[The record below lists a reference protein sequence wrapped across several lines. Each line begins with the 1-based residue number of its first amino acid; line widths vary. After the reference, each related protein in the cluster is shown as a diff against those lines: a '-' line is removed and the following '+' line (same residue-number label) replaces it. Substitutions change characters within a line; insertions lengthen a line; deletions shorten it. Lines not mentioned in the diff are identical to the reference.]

1 LRTTG
6 AGMSTDG
13 SSGVGTAVLAAI
25 DDRETLN
32 LLRALIRVPSE
43 NPPGSEEAIARIL
56 ASYFEDN
63 GVPARLREV
72 RPGRP
77 NVVAEVGSPDGPTLV
92 FNGHL
97 DTVPVGEGW
106 TVDPFGGEV
115 CDGRVYGRGACDMLG
130 GVAAMCAAAV
140 ALRRSDLPLNGRL
153 VVHGVVDEE
162 VDAIGSQL
170 AADEV
175 EANWVV
181 VTEPTGGN
189 VYAFGKGQVNV
200 EVTFK
205 GRAAHSSVPDAGHN
219 AIHDAAAFV
228 MLVEQEHRR
237 LTTAAEAHVGPP
249 TFSTG
254 VIRGGMTGS
263 IVPADCTVV
272 VDRRVLPLE
281 TLEDGLAHLKQL
293 LDRLRESRP
302 GVDATIR
309 PTLLFPPFPPSNDDS
324 LARAVQAVIRELDAG
339 SGEITGFAAAT
350 DAAWYARRGFA
361 TVIYGPGDGATAHKP
376 DEWVAVDDV
385 HAGTQVLALVA
396 ARLLAGIADHAR

>member
-1 LRTTG
+1 MRTHV
-6 AGMSTDG
+6 
-13 SSGVGTAVLAAI
+13 SSGVGTDVLAAI
-25 DDRETLN
+25 SEPETLN

-43 NPPGSEEAIARIL
+43 NPPGGEEAVARIL

-77 NVVAEVGSPDGPTLV
+77 NIVAEVGSADGPTLV

-106 TVDPFGGEV
+106 TVDPFGGDV
-115 CDGRVYGRGACDMLG
+115 RDGRVYGRGACDMLG

-140 ALRRSDLPLNGRL
+140 ALKRSGLPFKGRL
-153 VVHGVVDEE
+153 VVHAVVDEE

-175 EANWVV
+175 EADWVV

-200 EVTFK
+200 EVTFT
-205 GRAAHSSVPDAGHN
+205 GRAAHSSVPEAGHN

-237 LTTAAEAHVGPP
+237 LAKVAEAHVGPP

-254 VIRGGMTGS
+254 MIRGGLTGS
-263 IVPADCTVV
+263 IVPAECTVV

-281 TLEDGLAHLKQL
+281 TLDEGLAHIERL

-309 PTLLFPPFPPSNDDS
+309 PTLLFPPFPPSNDDN
-324 LARAVQAVIRELDAG
+324 LARVVQATIRELAAG
-339 SGEITGFAAAT
+339 RGEITGFAAAT

-361 TVIYGPGDGATAHKP
+361 TVIYGPGDGVTAHQP
-376 DEWVAVDDV
+376 DEWIGVDDL
-385 HAGTQVLALVA
+385 HAGTRVLALVA
-396 ARLLAGIADHAR
+396 ARVFTGRANDAR